1 MKETI
6 EVDHIGLRDVIL
18 KAKELEDKIKNVM
31 SKNTAILDFQKNFS
45 VFEDRMDKSISDLY
59 NKTKTMNNKFSSR
72 LNQIDDQNIKIDKR
86 IGKLERDSV
95 IQNQQL

>member
-31 SKNTAILDFQKNFS
+31 SKNTAILDF
-45 VFEDRMDKSISDLY
+45 
-59 NKTKTMNNKFSSR
+59 
-72 LNQIDDQNIKIDKR
+72 
-86 IGKLERDSV
+86 
-95 IQNQQL
+95 

>member
-1 MKETI
+1 
-6 EVDHIGLRDVIL
+6 
-18 KAKELEDKIKNVM
+18 
-31 SKNTAILDFQKNFS
+31 
-45 VFEDRMDKSISDLY
+45 MDKSISDLY